1 MTALALAAALSLSRL
16 LAAALVRT
24 TAAKPGT
31 LVETESSALSASMLN
46 LE

>member
-1 MTALALAAALSLSRL
+1 VF
-16 LAAALVRT
+16 AAALVRT